1 MVPWCWITRFGTAKF
16 FLKAGVQINEPVV
29 ERVFKYIFAI
39 SARVLSKFSNRH
51 KHVLQRQLNKAE
63 RYFIG
68 WQMTKLFSDVAE
80 SCLWFVQASLVRL
93 ACSSLIKFVPLPG
106 TLIKSGIAMQLLHW
120 INLDVVSCFKSL

>member
-1 MVPWCWITRFGTAKF
+1 MVPWCWITRFDTAKF

-39 SARVLSKFSNRH
+39 SARVLSNISNRH

-80 SCLWFVQASLVRL
+80 SCLWFVQACLVRL
-93 ACSSLIKFVPLPG
+93 ACGSLIKFVPLPE
-106 TLIKSGIAMQLLHW
+106 TLIKSGIAMQLLH
-120 INLDVVSCFKSL
+120 